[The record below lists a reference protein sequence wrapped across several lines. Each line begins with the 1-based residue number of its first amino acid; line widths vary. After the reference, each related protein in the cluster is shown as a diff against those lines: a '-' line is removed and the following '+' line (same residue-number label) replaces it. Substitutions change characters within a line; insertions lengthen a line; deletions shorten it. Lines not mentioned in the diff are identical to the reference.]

1 MSGISVFRVV
11 ILLLLD
17 IRSKNVSELKVFF
30 GILHSSYSYGVRE
43 CQKTVPKQSIL

>member
-30 GILHSSYSYGVRE
+30 TWYIPLAVILRE
-43 CQKTVPKQSIL
+43 LQKTVPKQSIL